1 MTAETRK
8 ATDALIRPAIRDAV
22 AQLGE
27 ELTEDSL
34 REHIWPLFS
43 RVLNRPNHPKLDRP
57 EIYLANHSLGRP
69 LDCTADDV
77 MGALDLW
84 YRDIDAA
91 WGPWIEAR
99 DKFRAL
105 VAALL
110 GVERADCI
118 VPKTSAGQGLRAVLN
133 ALLKPDRPI
142 TIVATRG
149 EFDSID
155 FILKMYADK
164 GWAAVHWVE
173 ASDDQ
178 EGIPI
183 YWSREITA
191 AIKQHKADLLVVS
204 GAFFSTGQ
212 VFDGILWKIA
222 KEAKE
227 AGALV
232 LADLY
237 HTVGI
242 VPPVLDQGNPWVD
255 FAIGG
260 SYKYTH
266 GGPGA
271 CWLYINPRHLDHE
284 NEPGALRTLDT
295 GWFAKKDTFN
305 YERTDTPLLAPG
317 GDAWLESTPPILP
330 IYQAMAGLELTVALQ
345 AGIGVRTRQY
355 SLEQQAFMRDTFRAA
370 GVPMFKPDPPAM
382 FGAFSLLPHNNAAAL
397 SDALRTEGVNTDA
410 RGNCVRF
417 GPDILNSREELELTA
432 QITARVMKSI

>member
-1 MTAETRK
+1 MTIDRMPRHLIRSEILA
-8 ATDALIRPAIRDAV
+8 ATDP
-22 AQLGE
+22 LGE
-27 ELTEDSL
+27 ELTEEAL
-34 REHIWPLFS
+34 RTQVWPLFS
-43 RVLNRPNHPKLDRP
+43 RVLNRPTHPRLGRP

-69 LDCTADDV
+69 LDCTANDV

-84 YRDIDAA
+84 YRDLDAA
-91 WGPWIEAR
+91 WASWMAAR

-110 GVERADCI
+110 GVDRADCV

-133 ALLKPDRPI
+133 ALLKPDRPLS
-142 TIVATRG
+142 IVATRG

-155 FILKMYADK
+155 FVLKMYQDK
-164 GWAAVHWVE
+164 GWAKVHWVE
-173 ASDDQ
+173 AVQDRGD
-178 EGIPI
+178 IPLFG
-183 YWSREITA
+183 A
-191 AIKQHKADLLVVS
+191 GAIIDTVQRVRPDLLVVS

-212 VFDGILWKIA
+212 VLDGALWGIA
-222 KEAKE
+222 QHAKD

-242 VPPVLDQGNPWVD
+242 VPPCLGRANSWVD

-260 SYKYTH
+260 SYKYTR

-295 GWFAKKDTFN
+295 GWFAKQDTFK
-305 YERTDTPLLAPG
+305 YERTDKPLLAPG
-317 GDAWLESTPPILP
+317 GDAWLESTFPFSTC
-330 IYQAMAGLELTVALQ
+330 YQALAGMELMLA
-345 AGIGVRTRQY
+345 IGVGRLRGY
-355 SLEQQAFMRDTFRAA
+355 SIAQHILMRDTFKAA
-370 GVPMFKPDPPAM
+370 GVAMFMPDPPAM
-382 FGAFSLLPHNNAAAL
+382 FGAFSLLPHNHAMAL
-397 SDALRTEGVNTDA
+397 SDALRAEGVNTDA

-417 GPDILNSREELELTA
+417 GPDILNSRKEIDLA
-432 QITARVMKSI
+432 ARITARVMQSM